1 MEQVSVQDAKTHLS
15 SLLDRVL
22 KGETIVVCRHNEPV
36 AQLGPCVP
44 APVPVKRIIG
54 SFAGQISYTEDC
66 FAPMTKAEINEFESS
81 QIFPAEMADK
91 SR

>member
-22 KGETIVVCRHNEPV
+22 KGETIVVCRHNRPV
-36 AQLGPCVP
+36 AQLGPCIP
-44 APVPVKRIIG
+44 EPLPVKRIIG

-66 FAPMTKAEINEFESS
+66 FAPMTDAEVDEFDSS

-91 SR
+91 SK